1 MKKQLRTHPAL
12 KALAVILALVLGA
25 GGFWASLFTLS
36 QWDDIWTGTGYYE
49 SSNCYSNL
57 YNRLAQV
64 RELAWLMQNRT
75 WDGSLSYLDQ
85 QRLEALQEALS
96 PEQTNFRFRLVDNAT
111 GEPVYGNLPGGQT
124 MEGAVYRVLSD
135 SLELQRYNGGHEDDY
150 QTWDQEMDYYQ
161 LHIIQSDGST
171 LLFLPEEES
180 VANQYGWLFNGS
192 SWDYYE
198 ELDRRVLSRVLA
210 VEYGVTNP
218 QTVTDEFTEGA
229 QDYLEYAQYLPG
241 VALLSLALDVL
252 TVLLV
257 VFLCLGAG
265 RRRDREGVLLNHFDR
280 IPLDLLIFLEFW
292 ALAALLALGDSMAW
306 ALNSGALN
314 LETAVGLGVLSLGI
328 SGCLL
333 AFLLTLATRIK
344 TRTVFSNTLTWL
356 LCRAIGRLCRALGRS
371 WPLTWRVV
379 VLFLLYL
386 LGSVLTALTVF
397 LIPVYQGLALYFLCR
412 WTIQWRRVREGAARI
427 VGGDPSCKIDTGGK
441 MYPDLREHAEQ
452 LNDLGGAIRTAVDRQ
467 LKSERFKAEL
477 ITNVSHDLKTPL
489 TSIIN
494 YVDLLKKEEIQNP
507 RAAEYIEVLD
517 RKSQRLKKLT
527 EDLVE
532 ASKASSGVLNVDL
545 QPTDVN
551 VLFSQIEGEYQERLA
566 ACQLTLVTQPPAP
579 GTVIRADSRLLS
591 RVMDNLV
598 SNICKYALP
607 GTRVYVVSTLSRE
620 AVTISFKNVSR
631 DELNISPDELME
643 RFVRGDASR
652 HTEGSGLGLS
662 IARSLVQLQGGRF
675 DLAID
680 ADLFRADI
688 TFPLSESAAS

>member
-57 YNRLAQV
+57 YHRLAQV
-64 RELAWLMQNRT
+64 GELARLMQNRT

-150 QTWDQEMDYYQ
+150 QTWDQEMDYYR

-171 LLFLPEEES
+171 LLCLPEEES

-192 SWDYYE
+192 SWDYDE
-198 ELDRRVLSRVLA
+198 GLDRRVLSRVLA

-292 ALAALLALGDSMAW
+292 ALAALFALGDSMAL
-306 ALNSGALN
+306 ALNSGMPN

-356 LCRAIGRLCRALGRS
+356 LCRSIGRLCRALGRS

-427 VGGDPSCKIDTGGK
+427 VGGDPSCKIDTCLL
-441 MYPDLREHAEQ
+441 YTSPSPR
-452 LNDLGGAIRTAVDRQ
+452 DR
-467 LKSERFKAEL
+467 
-477 ITNVSHDLKTPL
+477 
-489 TSIIN
+489 
-494 YVDLLKKEEIQNP
+494 
-507 RAAEYIEVLD
+507 
-517 RKSQRLKKLT
+517 
-527 EDLVE
+527 
-532 ASKASSGVLNVDL
+532 G
-545 QPTDVN
+545 
-551 VLFSQIEGEYQERLA
+551 
-566 ACQLTLVTQPPAP
+566 
-579 GTVIRADSRLLS
+579 
-591 RVMDNLV
+591 
-598 SNICKYALP
+598 
-607 GTRVYVVSTLSRE
+607 
-620 AVTISFKNVSR
+620 
-631 DELNISPDELME
+631 
-643 RFVRGDASR
+643 
-652 HTEGSGLGLS
+652 
-662 IARSLVQLQGGRF
+662 
-675 DLAID
+675 
-680 ADLFRADI
+680 
-688 TFPLSESAAS
+688 